1 MCHPKKLP
9 TWCWWCTGQQSFR
22 EPRML
27 FLFQNI
33 YWEATIR
40 MWLIFSTD
48 SPEIIVKT
56 HKDDDVNEDVDDDV
70 DDDSIEDPEVTALGG
85 DWYVPVLRAR
95 GSLSLSRYF
104 HIILLHFSR
113 RRHWSF
119 VALLFHLDFLTQ
131 LLKISP
137 VTSDIRMLENQKKVM
152 TLFII
157 LPVPP

>member
-9 TWCWWCTGQQSFR
+9 TWCWWYTGRQSSR

-27 FLFQNI
+27 FLIKIFIVRSQFVIDFLDWQSWNHCQNSQRWWCRWWCRWWF
-33 YWEATIR
+33 YRRSGSDRSWR
-40 MWLIFSTD
+40 RLICSG
-48 SPEIIVKT
+48 P
-56 HKDDDVNEDVDDDV
+56 
-70 DDDSIEDPEVTALGG
+70 
-85 DWYVPVLRAR
+85 AR
-95 GSLSLSRYF
+95 TRVSLSRDVF
-104 HIILLHFSR
+104 TSFFFSSR
-113 RRHWSF
+113 RCHWSF
-119 VALLFHLDFLTQ
+119 GALLFHLDFLTQ